1 VKRDFGER
9 LRDEVRIMTVHG
21 AKGLEAPVVVLPDT
35 MQLPD
40 RGPALIWG
48 AADALP
54 LWRPRGNL
62 AAPAYVAE
70 RQALRRRQLQEYRR
84 LLYVALTRAEDRLYV
99 CGWQTQRPTREAS
112 SWHALCAAGW
122 SGLAEP
128 FAFDA
133 RPLVGERDGWQG
145 EGLRLVGAQT
155 ALPRREQAAAEAAP
169 PDALPGWVTAPPRPE
184 PTPPKP
190 LLPSRPSGP
199 EPATL
204 SPLAVAGRDRFKRGL
219 VVHRLLQSL
228 PELPLSER
236 AVAARRFLALPLHA
250 LAPDEQ
256 AEIAAEVIAV
266 LDAPELAALWGPNS
280 QAEVPV
286 VGLIGDTAVSG
297 QIDRL
302 VVTPDRVLIVD
313 FKTVRPVPAG
323 AADVPTLYLRQL
335 ATYRAALG
343 RIYRD
348 RRIDGAILWTDG
360 PRLMPIPGDLL
371 DRHLPGRLHDNDAIG
386 SA

>member
-1 VKRDFGER
+1 
-9 LRDEVRIMTVHG
+9 
-21 AKGLEAPVVVLPDT
+21 
-35 MQLPD
+35 
-40 RGPALIWG
+40 
-48 AADALP
+48 
-54 LWRPRGNL
+54 
-62 AAPAYVAE
+62 
-70 RQALRRRQLQEYRR
+70 
-84 LLYVALTRAEDRLYV
+84 
-99 CGWQTQRPTREAS
+99 REAA

-155 ALPRREQAAAEAAP
+155 ALPRREPALSETAP
-169 PDALPGWVTAPPRPE
+169 PAALPGWVTAPSPPE

-228 PELPLSER
+228 PELPPGER
-236 AVAARRFLALPLHA
+236 AAAARRFLALPLHA
-250 LAPDEQ
+250 LGPDEQ

-266 LDAPELAALWGPNS
+266 LDDPELAALWGPNS
-280 QAEVPV
+280 RAEVPV
-286 VGLIGDTAVSG
+286 VGLIPGSRPGTDTAVSG

-302 VVTPDRVLIVD
+302 VVTPNRVLIVD

-323 AADVPTLYLRQL
+323 SADVPTLYLRQL

-371 DRHLPGRLHDNDAIG
+371 DRHLPGRLYDNDAIG
-386 SA
+386 PA